1 MFTFL
6 DFYKNEI
13 QLSFDDHPFSKE
25 PKHVWVICRYQD
37 KWLLTKHKD
46 RGLEFPGGKVEEGE
60 SAEEAAH
67 REVMEETGGTIKTI
81 RYIAQYHVAGKAGH
95 VIKNVYFAEIDRL
108 EEQETYY
115 ETYGPVLI
123 DDIPK
128 DVKRNKKY
136 SFIMKDDIL
145 TNCLQRLNR

>member
-1 MFTFL
+1 MFTFQ

-13 QLSFDDHPFSKE
+13 QLSFEDHPFSKA

-67 REVMEETGGTIKTI
+67 REVMEETGGIIKTMH
-81 RYIAQYHVAGKAGH
+81 YLAQYHVAGKASH
-95 VIKNVYFAEIDRL
+95 VIKNVYFAVIDRL
-108 EEQETYY
+108 EKQETYY

-123 DDIPK
+123 ENIPK
-128 DVKRNKKY
+128 DVKRNRNY

-145 TNCLQRLNR
+145 THCIRMLNI